1 MNNELN
7 SLRRCDIHRLCSAQ
21 VIASPASAVKELI
34 ENAVDAGADNIEVQ
48 NKHEIGKLVDL

>member
-7 SLRRCDIHRLCSAQ
+7 SLRRCDVHRLCSAQ

-34 ENAVDAGADNIEVQ
+34 ENAVDARADNVEVQ
-48 NKHEIGKLVDL
+48 NKQKSE